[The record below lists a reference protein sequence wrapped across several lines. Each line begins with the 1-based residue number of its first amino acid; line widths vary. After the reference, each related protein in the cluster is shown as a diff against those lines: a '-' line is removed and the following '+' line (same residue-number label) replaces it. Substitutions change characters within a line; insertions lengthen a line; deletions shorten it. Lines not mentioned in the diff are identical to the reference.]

1 MAPPAFRLSVA
12 QPRTPAGPD
21 AEENAARAAELAA
34 RAADSGGLYGF
45 HTPLDADRR
54 VRQ

>member
-1 MAPPAFRLSVA
+1 MAAPAFRLSVA

-34 RAADSGGLYGF
+34 RAADGGGLYDF
-45 HTPLDADRR
+45 HTPLGANQQVR
-54 VRQ
+54 V

>member
-21 AEENAARAAELAA
+21 AEENAARAA
-34 RAADSGGLYGF
+34 RAADGGGLYGF
-45 HTPLDADRR
+45 HTPLDADRM